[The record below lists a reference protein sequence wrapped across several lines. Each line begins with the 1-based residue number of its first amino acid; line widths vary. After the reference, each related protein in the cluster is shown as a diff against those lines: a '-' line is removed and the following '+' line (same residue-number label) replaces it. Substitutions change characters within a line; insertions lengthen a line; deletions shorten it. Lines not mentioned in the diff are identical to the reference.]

1 MPENPAPGRLR
12 PEDDKF
18 KASLGFMGEMV
29 LKGGGGAISTETVI
43 KTTGVTEEER
53 G

>member
-1 MPENPAPGRLR
+1 MPVNPELGRPR
-12 PEDDKF
+12 PEDDEF
-18 KASLGFMGEMV
+18 KANLGFMGEMV

-43 KTTGVTEEER
+43 KTTGVTEEEL